1 MATASTSAVSGEVL
15 RAWGAKLLTLSLS
28 HIPIAPLPALPCLLA
43 DLCISPKNPLY
54 PILYGVAI
62 HEAYVSAS
70 ASLFPKILLDRTRVR
85 PGIFVSGVASLH
97 GLAQVAV
104 DINVEPFAGK
114 ASVSLS
120 LDVNARRWQPV
131 QLDIA
136 LAGGISLLNP
146 TANYFYTSVVL
157 EVDVKT
163 ALCKFGDIC
172 RSLPDAVSKFL
183 AQPSSREGS
192 LLALPCASKPSRW
205 LV

>member
-1 MATASTSAVSGEVL
+1 MHQPQE
-15 RAWGAKLLTLSLS
+15 
-28 HIPIAPLPALPCLLA
+28 PALP
-43 DLCISPKNPLY
+43 NPLRCRH
-54 PILYGVAI
+54 PRGIRVRVRVTLSEDSSGSDEGSAWDFCVGGG
-62 HEAYVSAS
+62 VSAWS
-70 ASLFPKILLDRTRVR
+70 RS
-85 PGIFVSGVASLH
+85 
-97 GLAQVAV
+97 VAV